1 MKGLISALRKAKRVR
16 LAFQPNGI
24 GDHNNLV
31 IETEAIR
38 YKWGSEAGNFPDYE
52 KLIPTEAQAEAR
64 FDTRELLRAGMAVAS
79 LGQDKDASVRLYIE
93 EGRIRVSDSEGAGEA
108 TIEAQAQG
116 AAKTAI
122 SARYLS
128 QVLKALG
135 GMAEVKVKG
144 PGDPILF
151 TVDGYRVVVMP
162 MFVKWEGEAEAPTE
176 AQAEAEA
183 EGEGESPAEAKPK
196 RSRKAKEP
204 VAVA

>member
-1 MKGLISALRKAKRVR
+1 MGKRS
-16 LAFQPNGI
+16 G
-24 GDHNNLV
+24 
-31 IETEAIR
+31 
-38 YKWGSEAGNFPDYE
+38 KFPDYE

-79 LGQDKDASVRLYIE
+79 LGQVKDATVRLYIG
-93 EGRIRVSDSEGAGEA
+93 EGQITVSDSEEAGEA
-108 TIEAQAQG
+108 TVEAQAQG
-116 AAKTAI
+116 EAKTAI

-144 PGDPILF
+144 PSDPILF

-162 MFVKWEGEAEAPTE
+162 MSVRWGDEAQAEAEAEAPTE
-176 AQAEAEA
+176 AQAQAEGEAVAEA

-196 RSRKAKEP
+196 RSRKKDP
-204 VAVA
+204 VPVEA